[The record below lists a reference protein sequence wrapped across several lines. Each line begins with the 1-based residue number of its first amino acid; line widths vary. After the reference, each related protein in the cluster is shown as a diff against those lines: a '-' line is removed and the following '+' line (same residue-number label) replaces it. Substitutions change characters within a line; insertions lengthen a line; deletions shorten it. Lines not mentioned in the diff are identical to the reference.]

1 MDNQKLQQ
9 FMWCYQQLGLIVA
22 DNMAESSR
30 QDEDIRKIENIFVV
44 KIPEL
49 IKKSAPADIYDLLQ
63 ELQYNYEFLHDC
75 IVYGSLKRKN
85 VIGLGGGF
93 SSGKSSFINTM
104 MGQGEILP
112 ENINPSTSVPAY
124 IVYGSKNRVSG
135 INIFKKQMELDLFSI
150 NAISHG
156 FGSVFDDM
164 KSIELGHILRNLVL
178 STPLFEY
185 KNIAFL
191 DTPGYSKPDDK
202 NYSAKTDEMVA
213 RQQLNTTNYIL
224 WFAPVSESGSLAET
238 DILFIKSLRED
249 LHISVICSKANRRTK
264 EQREQIKQKIL
275 RQVELAKLNVDNIFF
290 FDTETPKGLDAEKI
304 MALISDYNSKQYD
317 GSALGKN
324 MKKFF
329 IRIEEY
335 YENKDKEIAQKVN
348 RMNQATLCIEND
360 YLVRDG
366 LQALIND
373 MKSERNQLK
382 LYKEKMKELEIELC
396 KLVSCISNRYGFD
409 FVIPEYSAL
418 MSEIHGENMAMNT
431 QKRSGFARAN
441 SSFSKLAKGRFEE
454 C

>member
-1 MDNQKLQQ
+1 MVEEKMKQLL
-9 FMWCYQQLGLIVA
+9 WCYQQLGLIVA
-22 DNMAESSR
+22 DNTAESSR
-30 QDEDIRKIENIFVV
+30 QDEELRRIESIFLV

-93 SSGKSSFINTM
+93 SSGKSSFLNAM

-124 IVYGSKNRVSG
+124 IVNGYENKVSG
-135 INIFKKQMELDLFSI
+135 INIFQKHMELDLFSI

-156 FGSVFDDM
+156 FGSVADDM
-164 KSIELGHILRNLVL
+164 ESIELGHILRNLVL
-178 STPLFEY
+178 STPLFKY

-191 DTPGYSKPDDK
+191 DTPGYSKPDDM

-213 RQQLNTTNYIL
+213 RQQLNTANYIL
-224 WFAPVSESGSLAET
+224 WFAPVNESGSLVET
-238 DILFIKSLRED
+238 DISFIKSLRDD
-249 LHISVICSKANRRTK
+249 LHISVICSKANRRTR
-264 EQREQIKQKIL
+264 EQREQIKQTIL
-275 RQVELAKLNVDNIFF
+275 RQVERAKLNVDNVFF
-290 FDTETPKGLDAEKI
+290 FDTETPEGLDAEKI
-304 MALISDYNSKQYD
+304 IALISDYNSKQYD

-329 IRIEEY
+329 IRMEEY

-348 RMNQATLCIEND
+348 RMNQAILCIEDD

-366 LQALIND
+366 LQVLVSD
-373 MKSERNQLK
+373 MKNERKQLK
-382 LYKEKMKELEIELC
+382 SFKEKMKELEMELY
-396 KLVSCISNRYGFD
+396 KLVSCISNRYEFA
-409 FVIPEYSAL
+409 FKLPEYSTL
-418 MSEIHGENMAMNT
+418 MLEIHSENMAMNT
-431 QKRSGFARAN
+431 QKRNGFARTN

-454 C
+454 